1 MLNMMIWKNR
11 VWFILFV
18 FASLM
23 ALPLEAYAA
32 RIITSAT
39 LNGASIVSVPL
50 GSSISAVVNV
60 TTTNTP
66 GSAKWQSTGWSIGT
80 VPGAATCVNHG
91 NHNNSGSYSET
102 FTITAPTT
110 QGVYIAYF
118 YAYEDDS
125 CSAGAASLTMAGAIT
140 VTDNPVPSISSISPV
155 SQNIGGGAFVLT
167 VNGSDFVNGAVVR
180 FAGSDR
186 ATTYVSPT
194 QLTASIPA
202 SDLAALGA
210 FNITVFNPA
219 PGGGTS
225 NAQAFTVT
233 PPPPSATTNAATG
246 VTSWVATVHGTVSSN
261 GGSSDV
267 SFEYGLNTEYG
278 YSVPATQS
286 PLAADAANTAVSA
299 DLIGLNCNKT
309 FHYRVVATNSGGT
322 TEGLDGTFNTGACTA
337 SYPTDACAATR
348 YGSDLNCSA
357 NDVNLTNITLAPGSI
372 SSCVSGHPVSLDLD
386 LTVNFASPDRW
397 DVGIFIANDGKLPTK
412 LPTNGGA
419 ENCSVDVL
427 PTTAPFLDLDGVP
440 QGVTEDICGDGNS
453 SINGGTGSGVKS
465 MTGVTLPCYASPDSG
480 GKLFVPF
487 VVSWDNQK
495 SPVGSLCKSNEY
507 PVPNTSSKC
516 NAPAS
521 SVAINVVVLPV
532 ITKTNGTTTINPG
545 ANTNY
550 TIVIYNNSGGTLQD
564 MVFTD
569 PAVTNLTVNSVT
581 CAAANG
587 ATCPATSV
595 AAMQGA
601 GIIIPSA
608 NLPNNSTLTFT
619 VNADVSSAA
628 VKNDHIKNTA
638 TVTIGSSST
647 SAEDDDS
654 VDITPTAMKSFA
666 PSVITKSAS
675 SLLTITLTNPTETPI
690 TGVSFTD
697 NYPSGMLNTASAN
710 GTTTCGG
717 TVTAIN
723 NGNSLALSGGTIPAL
738 GSCTVTA
745 NITSAVAGTYTNS
758 TGIVAIDGDD
768 ILAASAILTVNTPEV
783 GAFNACDVGA
793 PCTSTTTATNSRIT
807 TKIAGS
813 PFYLD
818 LVELSSQQNYG
829 KEVSVELLNSSDN
842 SGVLDANNCRS
853 SWTSVATLSSTPK
866 FTNSKVYNVGPFTV
880 SGAYRD
886 IRVRV
891 TSTSGASMIG
901 CSTDNFAIRPSI
913 LSVTATD
920 ANWQTAGTTRTLNNT
935 ILATQG
941 SATGTPPIHKAGQ
954 PFTVTSTAMNA
965 AGVKTTSYAST
976 PTSILST
983 CGEMACTASL
993 GTFTFGAGS
1002 FASGVLVSE
1011 TAAYNEVGAFNLT
1024 LQDTGFTS
1032 VDGADTPATCSN
1044 VPDPQGHYGRYVC
1057 GTTPVGRFVPDHFD
1071 VTVNSNGTMAAGC
1084 AGSTFTYTGQAMGY
1098 DTVPKLTIKPMNA
1111 ATGGS
1116 VTQNYQGD
1124 FQKLLASGISIVAPT
1139 EDAVQKGADGL
1150 TKTLLSASMSTG
1162 TLVNDGSGTMTYTL
1176 KADDAFTYT
1185 RDANALV
1192 GPYITNIPLAVGA
1205 VSDDEVSAVGTL
1217 STLSPA
1223 GVSLRYGRLS
1233 LQNAYGSELLTLP
1246 IPVEAQYWNGSY
1258 YTVNTDDSCTVFPA
1272 SSIIM
1277 ANYVQSLNACE
1288 THFSP
1293 VGNLTMSG
1301 GMLSPGLNLTAP
1313 GLGNTGSVGLELNIA
1328 SGASGN
1334 TCTSATESSA
1344 TAANISW
1351 FGANPTARATFGI
1364 YKGNSKFIY
1373 IRELY

>member
-1 MLNMMIWKNR
+1 MMIWKNR

-18 FASLM
+18 FVSLM

-39 LNGASIVSVPL
+39 LNGAASVSVPL

-60 TTTNTP
+60 TTTNNP

-80 VPGAATCVNHG
+80 VPGAITCINHG
-91 NHNNSGSYSET
+91 DHNSSGTYSES
-102 FTITAPTT
+102 FSITAPTT

-125 CSAGAASLTMAGAIT
+125 CSAGAASLAIAGAVT
-140 VTDNPVPSISSISPV
+140 VTVNPVPSISSIAPI

-202 SDLAALGA
+202 SDLAAMGT

-225 NAQAFTVT
+225 NAQTFTVT
-233 PPPPSATTNAATG
+233 PPPPSVTTNAATG

-267 SFEYGLNTEYG
+267 SFEYGLSTAYG
-278 YSVPATQS
+278 SSVPATQS

-299 DLIGLNCNKT
+299 DLIGLNCNTT

-322 TEGLDGTFNTGACTA
+322 TNGLDRTFNTGACTA
-337 SYPTDACAATR
+337 SYPLKACAATR
-348 YGSDLNCSA
+348 YGNDLNCSA
-357 NDVNLTNITLAPGSI
+357 NDVNLTNIRLAPGSI
-372 SSCVSGHPVSLDLD
+372 SSCVSGVSVSLDLD

-440 QGVTEDICGDGNS
+440 QGTNDICGDGNS
-453 SINGGTGSGVKS
+453 SINGGTGSGDKR

-480 GKLFVPF
+480 GKVFVPF

-495 SPVGSLCKSNEY
+495 SPVGSLCKSSAY

-532 ITKTNGTTTINPG
+532 ITKTNGTSTINPG
-545 ANTNY
+545 ANTTY

-587 ATCPATSV
+587 ATCPSTSV
-595 AAMQGA
+595 AAMQGS
-601 GIIIPSA
+601 GIMIPSA
-608 NLPNNSTLTFT
+608 SLPNNSTLTFT
-619 VNADVSSAA
+619 VNADISSAA
-628 VKNDHIKNTA
+628 IKKDHIKNKA
-638 TVTIGSSST
+638 TVTIGDSST
-647 SAEDDDS
+647 SAEDDDEI
-654 VDITPTAMKSFA
+654 DISPTAMKSFA
-666 PSVITKSAS
+666 PSTITKGAS
-675 SLLTITLTNPTETPI
+675 SLLTISLNNPTATPI

-723 NGNSLALSGGTIPAL
+723 NGNSLTLSGGTIPAS

-745 NITSAVAGTYTNS
+745 NITSAVAGIYTNS
-758 TGIVAIDGDD
+758 TGAVTADGGGS
-768 ILAASAILTVNTPEV
+768 ISAASAILTVNTPVV

-818 LVELSSQQNYG
+818 IVELSSQQNYG
-829 KEVSVELLNSSDN
+829 KAVSVELLDSSDN
-842 SGVLDANNCRS
+842 QGAIDLKTNCRS
-853 SWTSVATLSSTPK
+853 SWTSVATLSATPT
-866 FTNSKVYNVGPFTV
+866 FNNSKAYNVGPFTV
-880 SGAYRD
+880 SGVYRD
-886 IRVRV
+886 MRVRV
-891 TSTSGASMIG
+891 TSISGTSMMG
-901 CSTDNFAIRPSI
+901 CSTDNFAIRPDSLSI
-913 LSVTATD
+913 TATD
-920 ANWQTAGTTRTLNNT
+920 TNWQTAGTTRTLNNT

-941 SATGTPPIHKAGQ
+941 SATGSPPMHKAGQ

-965 AGVKTTSYAST
+965 VGVTTASYASI
-976 PTSILST
+976 PTSILSA
-983 CGEMACTASL
+983 CGGTACTASL
-993 GTFTFGAGS
+993 GTFTFGAGN
-1002 FASGVLVSE
+1002 FASGVLVSN
-1011 TAAYNEVGAFNLT
+1011 TATYNEVGAFNLT
-1024 LQDTGFTS
+1024 LQDTSFTS

-1071 VTVNSNGTMAAGC
+1071 VSVNSNGTMAAGC
-1084 AGSTFTYTGQAMGY
+1084 AAGAFTYTGQAMGY
-1098 DTVPKLTIKPMNA
+1098 GTAPMLTIKPMNA
-1111 ATGGS
+1111 VTGGS
-1116 VTQNYQGD
+1116 VTQNYHGE
-1124 FQKLLASGISIVAPT
+1124 FQKLSAFGVLIAAPT
-1139 EDAVQKGADGL
+1139 EDAVQKGADGQ
-1150 TKTLLSASMSTG
+1150 TKTLLSASMSMG
-1162 TLVNDGSGTMTYTL
+1162 TLDNDGSGTMTHTL
-1176 KADDAFTYT
+1176 KADDTYTYT

-1192 GPYITNIPLAVGA
+1192 GPYITDIPLAVSA
-1205 VSDDEVSAVGTL
+1205 VSDGEVSAAGTL
-1217 STLSPA
+1217 PTLSPA

-1233 LQNAYGSELLTLP
+1233 LQNAYGSELLTLQ
-1246 IPVEAQYWNGSY
+1246 IPVEAQYWSGSY
-1258 YTVNTDDSCTVFPA
+1258 YTVNTDDNCTVFPA

-1277 ANYVQSLNACE
+1277 DNYLQSLNACE

-1293 VGNLTMSG
+1293 AGNLTMSG
-1301 GMLSPGLNLTAP
+1301 GILSPGLNLTAP
-1313 GLGNTGSVGLELNIA
+1313 GSGNTGSVDLELNIA

-1334 TCTSATESSA
+1334 TCTTSTESSA
-1344 TAANISW
+1344 TAANMSW
-1351 FGANPTARATFGI
+1351 FGVNPTARATFGI

>member
-18 FASLM
+18 FVSLM

-39 LNGASIVSVPL
+39 LNGAASVSVPL

-60 TTTNTP
+60 TTTNS
-66 GSAKWQSTGWSIGT
+66 GGAKWQSTSWRIGS
-80 VPGAATCVNHG
+80 GAVTCANHG
-91 NHNNSGSYSET
+91 DHNNAGNYSET
-102 FTITAPTT
+102 FSITAPTT
-110 QGVYIAYF
+110 QGPYSAYF
-118 YAYEDDS
+118 IAYEDDACNS
-125 CSAGAASLTMAGAIT
+125 GAASFTMTNAIT

-202 SDLAALGA
+202 SDLAAMGA

-225 NAQAFTVT
+225 NAQTFTVT

-267 SFEYGLNTEYG
+267 SFEYGLTTTYG

-286 PLAADAANTAVSA
+286 PLAADAANAAVSA
-299 DLIGLNCNKT
+299 DLIGLNCNTT

-322 TEGLDGTFNTGACTA
+322 TNGLDGTFNTGACTA
-337 SYPTDACAATR
+337 SYPTNACAATR
-348 YGSDLNCSA
+348 YGNDLNCSA
-357 NDVNLTNITLAPGSI
+357 NDVNLTDIKLAPGSI
-372 SSCVSGHPVSLDLD
+372 SSCVSGAPVSLDLD

-397 DVGIFIANDGKLPTK
+397 DVGIFIANDGKLPTQ

-419 ENCSVDVL
+419 SSCSVDVL

-440 QGVTEDICGDGNS
+440 QGTADICGDGNS
-453 SINGGTGSGVKS
+453 SINGGTGSGVKR
-465 MTGVTLPCYASPDSG
+465 MIGVTLPCYASPDSG

-495 SPVGSLCKSNEY
+495 SPVGSLCKSNAY

-521 SVAINVVVLPV
+521 SIAINVVVLPV
-532 ITKTNGTTTINPG
+532 ITKTNGTSTINPG
-545 ANTNY
+545 ANTTY

-587 ATCPATSV
+587 ASCPSTSV
-595 AAMQGA
+595 AAMQGS
-601 GIIIPSA
+601 GIMIPSA
-608 NLPNNSTLTFT
+608 SLPNNSTLTFT
-619 VNADVSSAA
+619 VNADLSGA
-628 VKNDHIKNTA
+628 VTVGDHIINTA

-647 SAEDDDS
+647 SATDDDIVVIS
-654 VDITPTAMKSFA
+654 PTAAKSFA
-666 PSVITKSAS
+666 PVTVTEGASA
-675 SLLTITLTNPTETPI
+675 LLTITLTNPTATPI

-697 NYPSGMLNTASAN
+697 TYPSGMLNTASAN
-710 GTTTCGG
+710 GTSTCGG

-723 NGNSLALSGGTIPAL
+723 NGNSVALSGGTIPAS

-745 NITSAVAGTYTNS
+745 NITSSFAGTYTNS
-758 TGIVAIDGDD
+758 TGAVTADGGGS
-768 ILAASAILTVNTPEV
+768 IPAASALLTVNIPIV

-829 KEVSVELLNSSDN
+829 KAVSVELLDSSDN
-842 SGVLDANNCRS
+842 QGTINLETNCRS
-853 SWTSVATLSSTPK
+853 SWTSVATLSPNPT
-866 FTNSKVYNVGPFTV
+866 FNNSKAYNVGPFTV

-886 IRVRV
+886 MRVRV
-891 TSTSGASMIG
+891 TSTSGASMMG

-941 SATGTPPIHKAGQ
+941 SATGSPPIHKAGQ
-954 PFTVTSTAMNA
+954 PFTVTSTALNA
-965 AGVKTTSYAST
+965 VGVTTASYAST
-976 PTSILST
+976 PASILSV
-983 CGEMACTASL
+983 CGGTACTASF
-993 GTFTFGAGS
+993 GAFTFGAGS

-1024 LQDTGFTS
+1024 LQDTSFTS

-1044 VPDPQGHYGRYVC
+1044 APDPQGHYGRYVC

-1071 VTVNSNGTMAAGC
+1071 VAVYSNGAMAAGC
-1084 AGSTFTYTGQAMGY
+1084 AAGAFTYTGQAMGY
-1098 DTVPKLTIKPMNA
+1098 GTVPILTIKPMNA

-1116 VTQNYQGD
+1116 VTQNYRGD

-1150 TKTLLSASMSTG
+1150 TKTQLSASMSTG
-1162 TLVNDGSGTMTYTL
+1162 MLVNDGSGILTYTL
-1176 KADDAFTYT
+1176 KANDTYTYT
-1185 RDANALV
+1185 RDINALME
-1192 GPYITNIPLAVGA
+1192 PYITNIPLVVSA
-1205 VSDDEVSAVGTL
+1205 VSDGEVSAAGTL
-1217 STLSPA
+1217 PTLSPA
-1223 GVSLRYGRLS
+1223 GVSLRYGRLY
-1233 LQNAYGSELLTLP
+1233 LQNAYGSELLALP
-1246 IPVEAQYWNGSY
+1246 VPLTAEYWNGNSWV
-1258 YTVNTDDSCTVFPA
+1258 TNAADSCTA
-1272 SSIIM
+1272 
-1277 ANYVQSLNACE
+1277 L
-1288 THFSP
+1288 TTP
-1293 VGNLTMSG
+1293 VSGN
-1301 GMLSPGLNLTAP
+1301 
-1313 GLGNTGSVGLELNIA
+1313 GLELNLA
-1328 SGASGN
+1328 NSGATTATLNSPLTSGVAN
-1334 TCTSATESSA
+1334 LSLSAPGVTHTGYVDITIDSPAWLDFKWDGVNDS
-1344 TAANISW
+1344 
-1351 FGANPTARATFGI
+1351 NPTSRATFGI